1 MKGLK
6 KKTKGNTNILF
17 LLSAV
22 FFIVAF
28 VSLCIFMKFNI
39 VSWLDSDDS
48 SELIL
53 SKLLADENRLITDK
67 WYYST
72 ELRVLNTQI
81 LYAFFFHVTQN
92 WLMVR
97 LLSFVCL

>member
-6 KKTKGNTNILF
+6 KKTKGNKNILF

-39 VSWLDSDDS
+39 DRPADFTGHS
-48 SELIL
+48 L
-53 SKLLADENRLITDK
+53 SKSDIVVINQDGKKTAHYVDAWGFQEVKGFVKTQK
-67 WYYST
+67 QT
-72 ELRVLNTQI
+72 ERRGRTL
-81 LYAFFFHVTQN
+81 
-92 WLMVR
+92 
-97 LLSFVCL
+97 